1 MKPVVRGIKR
11 NVGNNNNNI
20 NVHTF
25 VLLCLVFQCIIL
37 LWLNFVIGLKF
48 FKPF

>member
-11 NVGNNNNNI
+11 NVGNNNNFY
-20 NVHTF
+20 VHTF
-25 VLLCLVFQCIIL
+25 ALLCLVFQCIIL
-37 LWLNFVIGLKF
+37 LWFNFVIGLKF